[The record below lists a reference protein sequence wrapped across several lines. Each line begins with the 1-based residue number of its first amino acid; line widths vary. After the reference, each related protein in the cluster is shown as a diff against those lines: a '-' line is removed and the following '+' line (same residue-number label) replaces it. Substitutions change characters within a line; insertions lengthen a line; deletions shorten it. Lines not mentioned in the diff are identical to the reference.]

1 MCGESFKDWYNTE
14 RDCYLTFGNSLGI
27 GIDLLVGLR
36 EVYRPRIH
44 DDGLGD
50 GGYLV
55 G

>member
-1 MCGESFKDWYNTE
+1 MCGESFKDWYNAK
-14 RDCYLTFGNSLGI
+14 RDCYLTLGNSLGI